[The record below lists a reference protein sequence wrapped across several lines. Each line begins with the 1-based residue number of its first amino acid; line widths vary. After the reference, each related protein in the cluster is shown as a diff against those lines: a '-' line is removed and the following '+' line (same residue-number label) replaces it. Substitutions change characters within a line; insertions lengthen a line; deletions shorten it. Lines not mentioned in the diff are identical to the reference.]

1 LVVDL
6 IPGDYTIARLAP
18 GSLGAATGL
27 FERAGSAL
35 VSLTSTPDEVSVVC
49 PTSLAPE
56 AEKVDRGWRLLTV
69 RGPLEFTLTGIMAA
83 LAGELAAAGVSL
95 FAVSTYDTD
104 HILVKV
110 ADLGRAVKAL
120 TEAGHE
126 VHQPAGL
133 DPAAGGAADGHR
145 T

>member
-1 LVVDL
+1 MKRLVVDL
-6 IPGDYTIARLAP
+6 IPGDYTIARLLP
-18 GSLGAATGL
+18 GALTAVAGIL
-27 FERAGSAL
+27 ERAGSAL
-35 VSLTSTPDEVSVVC
+35 VSVTSTPDEVSLVC
-49 PTSLAPE
+49 PTGLAPD
-56 AEKVDRGWRLLTV
+56 AEKVDHGWRLLTV

-110 ADLGRAVKAL
+110 ADLGRAIKAL

-126 VHQPAGL
+126 VHQPAG
-133 DPAAGGAADGHR
+133 
-145 T
+145 

>member
-1 LVVDL
+1 VK
-6 IPGDYTIARLAP
+6 RLAVDVQPREYAIVRHQP
-18 GSLGAATGL
+18 GWTPPPGL
-27 FERAGSAL
+27 FELAGSAM
-35 VSLTSTPDEVSVVC
+35 VSVTSTPDEVSVVC
-49 PTSLAPE
+49 PADIAPPGEQSLA
-56 AEKVDRGWRLLTV
+56 GWRLLTV

-110 ADLGRAVKAL
+110 TDLGRAINAL

-126 VHQPAGL
+126 VHQPAG
-133 DPAAGGAADGHR
+133 
-145 T
+145 